1 MSGRS
6 TALLALYQALIEQV
20 KLQYKEEDSPTIKV
34 LYQSILK
41 SKQYLLLKSQ
51 ADETEIALVEEF
63 LKRDIASF
71 LKEQNADSLSHSP
84 TMIAIEN
91 TFWHW
96 LNEITDKSQVEWH
109 ELSQDFKH
117 HGCYQSGEI
126 ISQGRMVC
134 TECEHEMLIEF
145 PSVISDCPTCDNNE
159 FTREAFLP

>member
-6 TALLALYQALIEQV
+6 LALLALYQTLIEQV
-20 KLQYKEEDSPTIKV
+20 KHSFEDNNTLTIKS

-41 SKQYLLLKSQ
+41 SKQYLQLKSQ
-51 ADETEIALVEEF
+51 ADESELALVEEF
-63 LKRDIASF
+63 LKRDIGNY
-71 LKEQNADSLSHSP
+71 LKEQNAESLSHSP

-91 TFWHW
+91 TLWHW

-134 TECEHEMLIEF
+134 TECQHEMQIEF
-145 PSVISDCPTCDNNE
+145 PSIISDCPTCDNNE
-159 FTREAFLP
+159 FTREPFLP

>member
-6 TALLALYQALIEQV
+6 SALLALYQALIEQV
-20 KLQYKEEDSPTIKV
+20 KSRFEDDNSLTIKS
-34 LYQSILK
+34 LYQLIIK
-41 SKQYLLLKSQ
+41 SKEYLQLKSQ
-51 ADETEIALVEEF
+51 ADESELALVEEF
-63 LKRDIASF
+63 LKRDIANF

-96 LNEITDKSQVEWH
+96 LNEITDRSQVEWH

-117 HGCYQSGEI
+117 HGCYRSGEI

-134 TECEHEMLIEF
+134 TQCQHEMQIEF
-145 PSVISDCPTCDNNE
+145 PSMIPDCTKCNNSE
-159 FTREAFLP
+159 FTREPLLP